1 MQWGINSARNTIGWV
16 AGAGDVSSVCRAVC
30 CSQGGVYSFEG
41 VVCGFIPTAA
51 FEPSVNDTLVV
62 SENLEMNVGGAMVDE
77 GTNDEFETNA
87 LGPTNVSVF
96 SVPIWAKCP
105 RAPPAV
111 EQNSDACGAGIREA
125 IGVVDLLGGGDG

>member
-16 AGAGDVSSVCRAVC
+16 AGTGDGSSVCRAVC

-41 VVCGFIPTAA
+41 VVCGFILTAA

-62 SENLEMNVGGAMVDE
+62 SENLEMNVGGTMVDE
-77 GTNDEFETNA
+77 GTNDKFETDT
-87 LGPTNVSVF
+87 LGPADVPVF
-96 SVPIWAKCP
+96 SMPIWAECP
-105 RAPPAV
+105 RTPPAI

-125 IGVVDLLGGGDG
+125 IGVVNLLGGGDG